1 MEQKKLLITIQQLSN
16 RLKIPKPTLRFWE
29 KELDGL
35 IAPHRT
41 EGGQRRYNHKHISI
55 IEEVKRLRES
65 GIPLA
70 EIKAMLDSSDTP
82 KAKRQQEMEILAQ
95 RLGKVVRDEIY
106 KFYDQDNNGT
116 QIFLTKLN

>member
-1 MEQKKLLITIQQLSN
+1 MDPNKLLLTIQQLSN

-35 IAPHRT
+35 IDPHRT

-55 IEEVKRLRES
+55 IEEVKRLRKN

-70 EIKAMLDSSDTP
+70 EIKATGNGDTS
-82 KAKRQQEMEILAQ
+82 AKI
-95 RLGKVVRDEIY
+95 GKGCTR
-106 KFYDQDNNGT
+106 
-116 QIFLTKLN
+116 